1 MAKYSGKIGF
11 AVQKESSPG
20 VWTESIVERPVYGDI
35 ISYNR
40 RLRTSGNLNDDIE
53 ITNQLSVIADP
64 FAYENFCAMRYA
76 TFMGSKWKI
85 NDVEVEHPRLKISLG
100 GLYNG

>member
-11 AVQKESSPG
+11 AIQKESAPG
-20 VWTESIVERPVYGDI
+20 GWTETITERPVYGDI
-35 ISYNR
+35 TSFNR
-40 RLRTSGNLNDDIE
+40 RLRTSGSLNDDIE

-64 FAYENFCAMRYA
+64 FAYENIFAMRYA

-85 NDVEVEHPRLKISLG
+85 TDVEVERPRLKLSLG